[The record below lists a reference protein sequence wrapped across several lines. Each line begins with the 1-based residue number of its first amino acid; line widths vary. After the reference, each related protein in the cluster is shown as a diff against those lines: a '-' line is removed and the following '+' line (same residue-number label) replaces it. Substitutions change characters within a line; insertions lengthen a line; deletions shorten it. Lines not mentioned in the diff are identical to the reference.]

1 MKDTST
7 HTPITVFTL
16 KCYRTLIAQN
26 RIEILCTKIKIF
38 SRIKSSLMSEQV
50 NKLVF
55 WQVFLL
61 LLFYLKSLTFQ
72 KRCFNYIKQF
82 NLNYQKDHFAKR
94 NFLGTGI
101 LSMFAARAGAKK
113 VYALEMSDIAFDC
126 LDVIRDNGLNDIIEV
141 KKGNAEEIAK
151 SLPKCDIIVS
161 EWMGYCL
168 LFEGMLDSVLKVRDL
183 ILKPG
188 GKMIPATARIDL
200 CLVSTEKLWKDY
212 LGFWDDV
219 YGFKMKS
226 LKKRARREARVS
238 CS

>member
-1 MKDTST
+1 
-7 HTPITVFTL
+7 
-16 KCYRTLIAQN
+16 
-26 RIEILCTKIKIF
+26 
-38 SRIKSSLMSEQV
+38 
-50 NKLVF
+50 
-55 WQVFLL
+55 
-61 LLFYLKSLTFQ
+61 
-72 KRCFNYIKQF
+72 
-82 NLNYQKDHFAKR
+82 
-94 NFLGTGI
+94 
-101 LSMFAARAGAKK
+101 MFAARAGAKK

-238 CS
+238 YS

>member
-1 MKDTST
+1 
-7 HTPITVFTL
+7 
-16 KCYRTLIAQN
+16 
-26 RIEILCTKIKIF
+26 
-38 SRIKSSLMSEQV
+38 MSEQV
-50 NKLVF
+50 NKLGIF
-55 WQVFLL
+55 CRFFLL
-61 LLFYLKSLTFQ
+61 RVLLFYLTSLTYQKTFQ
-72 KRCFNYIKQF
+72 KTF
-82 NLNYQKDHFAKR
+82 QKKDKITKKDPFAIR

-226 LKKRARREARVS
+226 LKKRARIEARVS
-238 CS
+238 YS